1 MTDIFADLPLCC
13 HVWHGSLQA
22 TEADIRRKALE
33 AIGPRNP
40 QHAAL
45 MQIFERKVL
54 AAPYS
59 RNLETLPSSIHIVP
73 RNLLPFCL
81 SSVTRVYAAFFLF

>member
-1 MTDIFADLPLCC
+1 MFAVLPLCC
-13 HVWHGSLQA
+13 RVWHGFLQV
-22 TEADIRRKALE
+22 TDADIRRRVLE

-54 AAPYS
+54 AEPLFPGFKSFSQLYPHGSTKHPA
-59 RNLETLPSSIHIVP
+59 
-73 RNLLPFCL
+73 LLL
-81 SSVTRVYAAFFLF
+81 FLQ